1 MPIFYPLDMLNCN
14 LKNIYFTLL
23 LLLPL
28 KLMAQDTGIP
38 LNSPSYDI
46 LNRISVQTGVH
57 LDNATLPVS
66 RQEVVQFIQ
75 NVRTSGV
82 ILSERDL
89 KDITWL
95 ERDNNEFF
103 PGDTLLKY
111 NRRRIFRHFYPTKT
125 HLIEYDS
132 PDFSVRANPMF
143 NFGIAS
149 ERDNEN
155 VLFANQ
161 RGAEIRARIGKK
173 VYVYT
178 SFLETQARFNSFTTR
193 WINENNAIPGN
204 GLFKTYN
211 STVTD
216 KINGYDFNNAVG
228 YIAAPLTKQISFQL
242 GHGRHFIGQGYR
254 SMFVSDF
261 SNNYFYAKLRTKV
274 WKFTYENYYVDLSRP
289 FSTLDP
295 RNGEDKRFG
304 VFHYL
309 NFKATNNLKFGV
321 FEAVS
326 FKRNTGFELQYINPV
341 ILYRTIEGGFNSSDN
356 VLLGA
361 DFSWNIAKRF
371 QVYGQLLLDEFLFA
385 ALYNPK
391 ERGWWGNK
399 SAKQI
404 GLKYTNVAGI
414 DHLDLQVEYN
424 SARPYTYSHF
434 DSLSNWTHFG
444 QPLAHPLGANFKELV
459 TILRYQPFPKWTFQA
474 RYLNIIKG
482 EDGAAQN
489 WGGNPNLTY
498 NVRPNDY
505 GNFIGQGD
513 RSTISIIGI
522 DVNWRLSHLLY
533 WDFKVLMRQ
542 QNSTND
548 SRDLNS
554 YIFGTGLRMNVWSK
568 DSDF

>member
-1 MPIFYPLDMLNCN
+1 MPIFYLLDLLNCN

-46 LNRISVQTGVH
+46 LHRISVQTGVH

-66 RQEVVQFIQ
+66 RQEVVQFIH

-111 NRRRIFRHFYPTKT
+111 SRRRIFRPFYPTKT

-155 VLFANQ
+155 ILFANQ

-193 WINENNAIPGN
+193 WINENNAIPNN
-204 GLFKTYN
+204 GFFKTYN

-261 SNNYFYAKLRTKV
+261 SNNYFYAKLRTKI

-289 FSTLDP
+289 FSALDP
-295 RNGEDKRFG
+295 RNGEDQRFG

-309 NFKATNNLKFGV
+309 NFQATKNLKFGA
-321 FEAVS
+321 FEAVA

-404 GLKYTNVAGI
+404 GLKYTNVVGV

-424 SARPYTYSHF
+424 SVRPYTYSHF

-444 QPLAHPLGANFKELV
+444 QPLTHPLGANFKELV
-459 TILRYQPFPKWTFQA
+459 TILRYQPFPKWTLQA

-505 GNFIGQGD
+505 GNFIGQGE

-522 DVNWRLSHLLY
+522 DVNWRLSHHLY
-533 WDFKVLMRQ
+533 WDFKVLVRQ

>member
-46 LNRISVQTGVH
+46 LNRISVQTGVY